1 MLEADDLMEGKERA
15 EIIALKQK
23 RWSQK
28 YFLILIKYFFF
39 LPTKIVGRTTKI
51 IGRTTKIV
59 GRTTKKLLDEL
70 QNVFLPVYF
79 NFCSYYEKKREDHF
93 LL

>member
-1 MLEADDLMEGKERA
+1 MLEGKERT

-59 GRTTKKLLDEL
+59 G
-70 QNVFLPVYF
+70 
-79 NFCSYYEKKREDHF
+79 
-93 LL
+93 